1 MALANTFFTTKE
13 VATKLGVS
21 RGRVSQLCV
30 ALRGVGEEIGTLVGP
45 ALVFT
50 DIEIKRLRDSIKPTG
65 RPKGTQKQSQR
76 NSKMMA

>member
-30 ALRGVGEEIGTLVGP
+30 ALRAGGEEIGTLVGP

-50 DIEIKRLRDSIKPTG
+50 DVEIKRLRASIKPTG
-65 RPKGTQKQSQR
+65 RPKGSQKHSHR